1 MSRDEAVG
9 YAEVGDF
16 HVELARL
23 REPALEGRPLLIGGD
38 PRKKGKVVAASAELR
53 ARGLVPGLALQEAL
67 DRAPDALWRRTDM
80 RAARELSG
88 ALRGAVR
95 REVEAVEVE
104 GLAGFYLRAPR
115 AREAAL
121 ALAERLRAAV
131 EAETGLPL
139 QVGVA
144 PVRFAARMVAGQAG
158 RGGVR
163 IVLEAGFED
172 WLLAQRLEELPGVGP
187 KTAARLAELGAVD
200 VPTLRSIGR
209 DRLEVLLGPHGRA
222 LWLLACGEDPR
233 PLRTR
238 RQPTT
243 LSREET
249 LAGGEGDPAALA
261 AALGRLCERLDRSLA
276 RDGLRARRLALRLTL
291 DDSRTLTRSRTLE
304 APVASAGRLLE
315 AARSLYAALAF
326 EGHGVRRVG
335 LVLKGLEATGGED
348 RQLDLF

>member
-1 MSRDEAVG
+1 MRVA
-9 YAEVGDF
+9 
-16 HVELARL
+16 
-23 REPALEGRPLLIGGD
+23 GRGRRGRGPGGLLSAGAAGAGG
-38 PRKKGKVVAASAELR
+38 R
-53 ARGLVPGLALQEAL
+53 ARTG
-67 DRAPDALWRRTDM
+67 R
-80 RAARELSG
+80 
-88 ALRGAVR
+88 
-95 REVEAVEVE
+95 
-104 GLAGFYLRAPR
+104 
-115 AREAAL
+115 
-121 ALAERLRAAV
+121 RLRAAV

-200 VPTLRSIGR
+200 VPTLAL
-209 DRLEVLLGPHGRA
+209 DRTRPARVLLGPHGRA
-222 LWLLACGEDPR
+222 LWLLACGGIPGR
-233 PLRTR
+233 SGRGGSR
-238 RQPTT
+238 RR
-243 LSREET
+243 SAEET

-304 APVASAGRLLE
+304 APVASAG
-315 AARSLYAALAF
+315 AARGRAIALRGPGLRRAWGPPGRPRPEGARGDRRRGSAARPLLRCRGLA
-326 EGHGVRRVG
+326 RPMP
-335 LVLKGLEATGGED
+335 D
-348 RQLDLF
+348 RCGPARSA